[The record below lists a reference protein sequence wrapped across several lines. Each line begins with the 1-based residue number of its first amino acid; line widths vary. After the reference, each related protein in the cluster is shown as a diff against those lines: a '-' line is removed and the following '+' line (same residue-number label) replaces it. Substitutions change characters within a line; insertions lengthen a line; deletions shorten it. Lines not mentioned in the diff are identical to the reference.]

1 MKKYLA
7 GFGGWLL
14 ALAAGG
20 LWGAES
26 SNAPAAGART
36 AFEPGKPWLDTQGQP
51 VRSHAGG
58 ILERDGVY
66 YWHGQERAG
75 RPCGVTVYRSRD
87 LLNWESL
94 GLALA
99 REALPE
105 EARER
110 GVCERPKVLWNAKTR
125 RYVMWMHLDNRQY
138 TYAMA
143 GVAVSEKPEGPFQ
156 FLEAFRP
163 VRYDFGYPE
172 NDRCRQKELGNTF
185 RDMNLFLDED
195 GRAYVFYASEDNR
208 TMYVVQLNEAF
219 TRPAEPLVLG
229 RTWAR
234 LLVDQYREAPA
245 PFKFRHKYYLIT
257 SGCTGWNPNAADLS
271 VANSLFGPWTSRG
284 NPCVGPERQLTFRAQ
299 STFVLAAPGQPPG
312 CFIFM
317 ADRWEPK
324 RLDQSTHVW
333 LPMVLRDDTLV
344 LEFRER
350 WDFSVFDASPGGP

>member
-1 MKKYLA
+1 MKH
-7 GFGGWLL
+7 FPPVITLL
-14 ALAAGG
+14 IILLTANSL
-20 LWGAES
+20 
-26 SNAPAAGART
+26 PAAEAPPAPPASAQT
-36 AFEPGKPWLDTQGQP
+36 AFEPGKPWLDTRGQP
-51 VRSHAGG
+51 IRSHAGG

-66 YWHGQERAG
+66 YWYGQERAG
-75 RPCGVTVYRSRD
+75 RPSGVTVYRSRD
-87 LLNWESL
+87 LLNWEPL

-99 REALPE
+99 RDTLPE
-105 EARER
+105 ESRQR

-125 RYVMWMHLDNRQY
+125 RYVMWMHLDNPQY

-143 GVAVSEKPEGPFQ
+143 GVAVCDKPEGPFQ

-185 RDMNLFLDED
+185 RDMNLFLDDD
-195 GRAYVFYASEDNR
+195 GKAYVFYASEDNR
-208 TMYVVQLNEAF
+208 TMYVVQLNEEF
-219 TRPAEPLVLG
+219 TRPAEPLVQG

-234 LLVDQYREAPA
+234 ILADQYREAPA
-245 PFKFRHKYYLIT
+245 PFKFRNKYYLIT

-284 NPCVGPERQLTFRAQ
+284 NPCVGPERHLTFRAQ
-299 STFVLAAPGQPPG
+299 STFVLPAPGKPPG

-324 RLDQSTHVW
+324 RLEQSTHVW
-333 LPMVLRDDTLV
+333 LPFVLRNDTLL

-350 WDFSVFDASPGGP
+350 WDFSVFDALSAGP